1 MNLHNTVTAVI
12 LAAGKG
18 TRMKSELPKV
28 AVVLNESPLLL
39 HVLRNIESAG
49 ITRKVVVV
57 GYRKDIVTDIAK
69 SFPGVEFAEQTEQLG
84 TGHAVISAEKQLAPY
99 TGYTIVACGD
109 APLISPSSFSNLIE
123 HHKSNGYVATV
134 LSAKMENPTGYG
146 RIIRS
151 SDDGSLL
158 RIVEEKDA
166 NPEEKAVNEVNTGT
180 YCFNTEDLFG
190 ALKQIGNNNAQ
201 KEYYLTDVIKIFR
214 NEGKKV
220 GAQTL
225 TNALESHGINSPDD
239 LALAKQYIDNGL
251 VGV

>member
-49 ITRKVVVV
+49 IERKVVVV
-57 GYRKDIVTDIAK
+57 GYRKDVVTDIAK
-69 SFPGVEFAEQTEQLG
+69 SFSGVEFAEQTEQLG
-84 TGHAVISAEKQLAPY
+84 TGHAVLSAEPKLAPY
-99 TGYTIVACGD
+99 SGYTIVACGD
-109 APLISPSSFSNLIE
+109 APLISAKSFSELIE
-123 HHKSNGYVATV
+123 LHKSNGYSATV

-151 SDDGSLL
+151 ADDGSLL

-166 NPEEKAVNEVNTGT
+166 SPEEKVVNEVNTGT
-180 YCFNTEDLFG
+180 YCFTTEDLFG
-190 ALKQIGNNNAQ
+190 ALKQIGNDNAQ

-214 NEGKKV
+214 SLGKKV
-220 GAQTL
+220 GAKTL
-225 TNALESHGINSPDD
+225 ANALESHGINSPDD
-239 LALAKQYIDNGL
+239 LALAKQYIDKGL

>member
-1 MNLHNTVTAVI
+1 
-12 LAAGKG
+12 
-18 TRMKSELPKV
+18 
-28 AVVLNESPLLL
+28 
-39 HVLRNIESAG
+39 
-49 ITRKVVVV
+49 
-57 GYRKDIVTDIAK
+57 
-69 SFPGVEFAEQTEQLG
+69 
-84 TGHAVISAEKQLAPY
+84 VISAEKSLAPY
-99 TGYTIVACGD
+99 SGYTIVACGD
-109 APLISPSSFSNLIE
+109 APLISASSFSNLIE
-123 HHKSNGYVATV
+123 HHKTNGYVATV

-151 SDDGSLL
+151 ADDGSLL

>member
-49 ITRKVVVV
+49 IKRKVVVV
-57 GYRKDIVTDIAK
+57 GYRKDVVTDIAK
-69 SFPGVEFAEQTEQLG
+69 SFSGVEFAEQTEQLG
-84 TGHAVISAEKQLAPY
+84 TGHAVLSAEPALAPY
-99 TGYTIVACGD
+99 VGYTIVACGD
-109 APLISPSSFSNLIE
+109 APLISAKSFTELIE
-123 HHKSNGYVATV
+123 LHKENGYSATV

-151 SDDGSLL
+151 ADDGSLL

-166 NPEEKAVNEVNTGT
+166 SPEEKVVNEVNTGT
-180 YCFNTEDLFG
+180 YCFTAEDLFS
-190 ALKQIGNNNAQ
+190 ALKQIGNDNAQ

-214 NEGKKV
+214 SLGKKV
-220 GAQTL
+220 GAKTL
-225 TNALESHGINSPDD
+225 ANALESHGINSPDD
-239 LALAKQYIDNGL
+239 LALAKQYIDKGL

>member
-49 ITRKVVVV
+49 IKRKVVVV
-57 GYRKDIVTDIAK
+57 GYRKDVVTDIAK
-69 SFPGVEFAEQTEQLG
+69 SFSGVEFAEQTEQLG
-84 TGHAVISAEKQLAPY
+84 TGHAVLSAEPALAPY

-109 APLISPSSFSNLIE
+109 APLISAKSFTELIE
-123 HHKSNGYVATV
+123 LHKENGYSATV

-151 SDDGSLL
+151 VDDGSLL

-166 NPEEKAVNEVNTGT
+166 TPEEKVVNEVNTGT
-180 YCFNTEDLFG
+180 YCFTTEDLFT
-190 ALKQIGNNNAQ
+190 ALKQIGNDNAQ

-214 NEGKKV
+214 SLGKKV
-220 GAQTL
+220 GAKTL
-225 TNALESHGINSPDD
+225 ANALESHGINSPDD
-239 LALAKQYIDNGL
+239 LALAKQYIDKGL

>member
-1 MNLHNTVTAVI
+1 MKLLNNVTAVI

-39 HVLRNIESAG
+39 HVLHNVENAG
-49 ITRKVVVV
+49 ISRKVVVV
-57 GYRKDIVTDIAK
+57 GYRKDVVTNISKD
-69 SFPGVEFAEQTEQLG
+69 FPGVEFAEQTEQLG
-84 TGHAVISAEKQLAPY
+84 TGHAVLVCENNLKPY
-99 TGYTIVACGD
+99 SGYTLVACGD
-109 APLISPSSFSNLIE
+109 APLISKDSFSDLIQLHIE
-123 HHKSNGYVATV
+123 KGYSATV

-166 NPEEKAVNEVNTGT
+166 KPEEKIVNEVNTGT
-180 YCFNTEDLFG
+180 YCFTTEDLFG
-190 ALKQIGNNNAQ
+190 ALKEIGNQNAQ
-201 KEYYLTDVIKIFR
+201 NEYYLTDVIKILR
-214 NEGKKV
+214 EKNQKV
-220 GAQTL
+220 GAMTL
-225 TNALESHGINSPDD
+225 KNALESHGINSPED
-239 LALAKQYIDNGL
+239 LQTAKQYIDKGL

>member
-49 ITRKVVVV
+49 IDRKVVVV
-57 GYRKDIVTDIAK
+57 GYRKDVVTDIAK
-69 SFPGVEFAEQTEQLG
+69 SFSGVEFAEQTEQLG
-84 TGHAVISAEKQLAPY
+84 TGHAVLSAEPNLTPY
-99 TGYTIVACGD
+99 SGYTIVACGD
-109 APLISPSSFSNLIE
+109 APLISAKSFSELIE
-123 HHKSNGYVATV
+123 LHKSNGYSATV

-151 SDDGSLL
+151 ADDGSLL

-166 NPEEKAVNEVNTGT
+166 SPEEKVVNEVNTGT
-180 YCFNTEDLFG
+180 YCFTTEDLFR
-190 ALKQIGNNNAQ
+190 ALKQIGNDNAQ

-214 NEGKKV
+214 SLGKKV
-220 GAQTL
+220 GAKTL
-225 TNALESHGINSPDD
+225 ANALESHGINSPDD
-239 LALAKQYIDNGL
+239 LALAKQYIDKGL

>member
-49 ITRKVVVV
+49 IKRKVVVV
-57 GYRKDIVTDIAK
+57 GYRKDVVTDIAK
-69 SFPGVEFAEQTEQLG
+69 SFSGVEFVEQTEQLG
-84 TGHAVISAEKQLAPY
+84 TGHAVLSAEPILTPY
-99 TGYTIVACGD
+99 SGYTIVACGD
-109 APLISPSSFSNLIE
+109 APLISAKSFSELIE
-123 HHKSNGYVATV
+123 FHIKNEYSATV

-151 SDDGSLL
+151 ADDGSLL

-166 NPEEKAVNEVNTGT
+166 SPEEKVVSEVNTGT
-180 YCFNTEDLFG
+180 YCFTTEDLFG
-190 ALKQIGNNNAQ
+190 ALKQIGNDNAQ

-214 NEGKKV
+214 SLGKKV
-220 GAQTL
+220 GVRTL
-225 TNALESHGINSPDD
+225 ANALESHGINSPDD
-239 LALAKQYIDNGL
+239 LALAKQYIDKGL

>member
-49 ITRKVVVV
+49 IERKVVVV
-57 GYRKDIVTDIAK
+57 GYRKDVVTDIAK
-69 SFPGVEFAEQTEQLG
+69 SFSGVEFAEQTEQLG
-84 TGHAVISAEKQLAPY
+84 TGHAVLSAEPKLTPY
-99 TGYTIVACGD
+99 SGYTIVACGD
-109 APLISPSSFSNLIE
+109 APLISAKSFSELIE
-123 HHKSNGYVATV
+123 LHKSNGYSATV

-151 SDDGSLL
+151 ADDGSLL

-166 NPEEKAVNEVNTGT
+166 SPEEKVVNEVNTGT
-180 YCFNTEDLFG
+180 YCFTTEDLFG
-190 ALKQIGNNNAQ
+190 ALKQIGNDNAQ

-214 NEGKKV
+214 SLGKKV
-220 GAQTL
+220 GAKTL
-225 TNALESHGINSPDD
+225 ANALESHGINSPDD
-239 LALAKQYIDNGL
+239 LALAKQYIDKGL